1 MIMSRIFHLL
11 GEDEPFSER
20 NGGAIS
26 RWAAN
31 VLREGTEVIVC
42 PATDTSWG
50 FPADRV
56 YTLPNWNRTR
66 SVHPVLYR
74 LPWIAQKGVY
84 LRIFRPLLNKLH
96 RGDLLY
102 VHNRPECAAV
112 LAEVAERR
120 GFRLVLHM
128 HNSHLIRA
136 NRWQLAAMRNI
147 PVVLCSE
154 FLRSEL
160 NAALPHRFQSTSVIY
175 NGADDTKF
183 YPEQRSDTRV
193 PQVIFTGRL
202 VPYKGAHVLLEAM
215 RTLQRRGVAAACK
228 IVGGSNFGDNSRR
241 TGYVKKLAQM
251 MPANTELAGYYSGN
265 EFASLLRGADIFCS
279 PSIWNDPFPLAPLEA
294 MASGLPVVASRAGG
308 IPEALAHGG
317 GILVAPNNPEALAD
331 ALRLLLEDVKYRQRL
346 GAEAVQAFR
355 HHFRWDAV
363 RADYHALIREVS
375 S

>member
-1 MIMSRIFHLL
+1 
-11 GEDEPFSER
+11 
-20 NGGAIS
+20 
-26 RWAAN
+26 
-31 VLREGTEVIVC
+31 
-42 PATDTSWG
+42 
-50 FPADRV
+50 
-56 YTLPNWNRTR
+56 
-66 SVHPVLYR
+66 
-74 LPWIAQKGVY
+74 
-84 LRIFRPLLNKLH
+84 
-96 RGDLLY
+96 
-102 VHNRPECAAV
+102 
-112 LAEVAERR
+112 
-120 GFRLVLHM
+120 M

-215 RTLQRRGVAAACK
+215 RTLQHRGVAAACK

-265 EFASLLRGADIFCS
+265 GFASLLRGADIFCS
-279 PSIWNDPFPLAPLEA
+279 PSHLERPISIGA
-294 MASGLPVVASRAGG
+294 AGG
-308 IPEALAHGG
+308 N
-317 GILVAPNNPEALAD
+317 GIWTTGSWLHAP
-331 ALRLLLEDVKYRQRL
+331 
-346 GAEAVQAFR
+346 
-355 HHFRWDAV
+355 
-363 RADYHALIREVS
+363 EVS
-375 S
+375 RKRWPTGEESSWRPITPRLWRTPYGFY

>member
-1 MIMSRIFHLL
+1 M
-11 GEDEPFSER
+11 
-20 NGGAIS
+20 
-26 RWAAN
+26 
-31 VLREGTEVIVC
+31 
-42 PATDTSWG
+42 
-50 FPADRV
+50 
-56 YTLPNWNRTR
+56 
-66 SVHPVLYR
+66 
-74 LPWIAQKGVY
+74 
-84 LRIFRPLLNKLH
+84 LH

-160 NAALPHRFQSTSVIY
+160 NTALPHRFQSTSVIY

-215 RTLQRRGVAAACK
+215 RTLQRRGVAAECK

-251 MPANTELAGYYSGN
+251 MPLTRS
-265 EFASLLRGADIFCS
+265 
-279 PSIWNDPFPLAPLEA
+279 
-294 MASGLPVVASRAGG
+294 SRAT
-308 IPEALAHGG
+308 IVEMSLPACCAEQTSFAAHPSGTTHFHWRRWRQWH
-317 GILVAPNNPEALAD
+317 LD
-331 ALRLLLEDVKYRQRL
+331 YR
-346 GAEAVQAFR
+346 
-355 HHFRWDAV
+355 
-363 RADYHALIREVS
+363 
-375 S
+375 

>member
-193 PQVIFTGRL
+193 PAGDFHGSAGALQGR
-202 VPYKGAHVLLEAM
+202 PCAP
-215 RTLQRRGVAAACK
+215 RGH
-228 IVGGSNFGDNSRR
+228 
-241 TGYVKKLAQM
+241 
-251 MPANTELAGYYSGN
+251 
-265 EFASLLRGADIFCS
+265 ADI
-279 PSIWNDPFPLAPLEA
+279 A
-294 MASGLPVVASRAGG
+294 ASWRGSSMQNRGG
-308 IPEALAHGG
+308 I
-317 GILVAPNNPEALAD
+317 
-331 ALRLLLEDVKYRQRL
+331 K
-346 GAEAVQAFR
+346 F
-355 HHFRWDAV
+355 W
-363 RADYHALIREVS
+363 
-375 S
+375 